1 MHLLFIS
8 VVISLI
14 LLMSVLIFIII
25 MNQNKEFITKRFNNK
40 LILLY
45 IRSQYFVA
53 KISLIVLPLLIKFGL
68 LELFVG

>member
-1 MHLLFIS
+1 
-8 VVISLI
+8 
-14 LLMSVLIFIII
+14 MSVLIFIII